1 MATLHMFLSILL
13 LFLLISVQTI
23 PPTTA
28 TKDDTLAPGHALAV
42 GDKLVSSNGKF
53 ALGFF
58 QPGAGNISSKSS
70 TSPGW
75 YLAIWFNKIN
85 VITPVWVANRERP
98 IAGPDLRATQLQISK
113 EGNLVVL
120 NNATQSV
127 VWSTHITGNR
137 TNATSTTTTSS
148 RAILLGSGNL
158 VIESPSSEVLWQ
170 SFDDPTD
177 VALPGAKIGWNKVT
191 GLNRVGISWKSRID
205 PGLGSFSVGL
215 ETNGTRMVMVGHR
228 GYPSQV
234 YWSWSPDESPMQM
247 PALRALLKMNP
258 QTRGLVVPEYV
269 DNSEEEY
276 YMYTSPDE
284 ASSTFLSLDTSG
296 QTKLNVW
303 SQANQAWQT
312 IYVQPIDLCRSYAT
326 CGPFTVCTGS
336 SQPPCE
342 CMESFS
348 RTSPQDWEMG
358 DRTGGCSRR
367 TPLDCNGNK
376 SSTDV
381 FHPVARVT
389 LPYGP
394 RSLQDIPPT
403 ATRGECESAC
413 LSNCSCTAYS
423 YQDSKCSVWH
433 GDLFS
438 VNKDDAIEIRS
449 EYTLYIRLA
458 ARDFPSSTGDKR
470 KPVLTGVVIAASVI
484 GFGLLMLMLL
494 LVISRNRFSWC
505 GVSSNATNE
514 DSVGVV
520 AFRYADLGRATKNF
534 TEKLGAGGFGTVFK
548 GALSDLTSVA
558 VKRLEGA
565 HQGEK
570 QFRAEVSA
578 LGLIQHINLVKL
590 VGFCCQGDK
599 RLLVYEHM
607 CNGSLDSHLFE
618 SNGTVLDWSTRYQI
632 AIGVARGL
640 SYLHQSC
647 HECIIHC
654 DIKPENVLLS
664 EAFVPKI
671 ADFGLA
677 SVIGRDF
684 SRVLTT
690 FRGTMGYLAPEW
702 LSGVAITSKV
712 DVYSFGMVLM
722 EIISGRRNASVVHTS
737 GSDHVA
743 YFPVQAINKLHEGH
757 VQSLVDPQ
765 LYGDFSLDEVERVC
779 NVACWCIQDNE
790 LDRPTMGEVVRV
802 LEGVKELD
810 MPPMPRLLAAM
821 TAECSDVASM

>member
-1 MATLHMFLSILL
+1 MATLHVFLSLL
-13 LFLLISVQTI
+13 LLISVQTI
-23 PPTTA
+23 PPTAA
-28 TKDDTLAPGHALAV
+28 TENDTLAPGQSFAV
-42 GDKLVSSNGKF
+42 GDKLVSSTGKF

-58 QPGAGNISSKSS
+58 QPGAGNVSKSS

-85 VITPVWVANRERP
+85 VITPVWVANPERP
-98 IAGPDLRATQLQISK
+98 IAGLDLRATQLQIS
-113 EGNLVVL
+113 EDGNLVIL

-127 VWSTHITGNR
+127 VWSSHITSSNK
-137 TNATSTTTTSS
+137 TNTTSTSS
-148 RAILLGSGNL
+148 SGKAILLGSGNL

-191 GLNRVGISWKSRID
+191 GLNRVGISWKSRVD
-205 PGLGSFSVGL
+205 PDLGSFSVGL

-234 YWSWSPDESPMQM
+234 YWSWSPEESPMQM
-247 PALRALLKMNP
+247 PALRALLKINP
-258 QTRGLVVPEYV
+258 QTRGLVVPESV

-312 IYVQPIDLCRSYAT
+312 IYVQPIDLCRPYAT

-336 SQPPCE
+336 AQPPCE

-348 RTSPQDWEMG
+348 RTSPQDWELG

-367 TPLDCNGNK
+367 TPLDCNGNR

-381 FHPVARVT
+381 FHPIARVT

-394 RSLQDIPPT
+394 RSSQDAP

-423 YQDSKCSVWH
+423 YEDSKCSVWH
-433 GDLFS
+433 GELFS
-438 VNKDDAIEIRS
+438 VNKDDGIEIRS

-458 ARDFPSSTGDKR
+458 ARDFPSSTRDKR

-514 DSVGVV
+514 GSVGVV
-520 AFRYADLGRATKNF
+520 AFGYANLGRATKNF

-548 GALSDLTSVA
+548 GALSDQTSVT

-565 HQGEK
+565 SQGEK
-570 QFRAEVSA
+570 QFRAE
-578 LGLIQHINLVKL
+578 
-590 VGFCCQGDK
+590 

-607 CNGSLDSHLFE
+607 CNGSLDSYLFE

-647 HECIIHC
+647 HECIIHS
-654 DIKPENVLLS
+654 DIKPENVLLN

-743 YFPVQAINKLHEGH
+743 YFPVQAINKLHEGD

>member
-1 MATLHMFLSILL
+1 MATLHVFLSLL
-13 LFLLISVQTI
+13 LLISVQTI
-23 PPTTA
+23 PPTAA
-28 TKDDTLAPGHALAV
+28 TENDTLAPGQSFAV
-42 GDKLVSSNGKF
+42 GDKLVSSTGKF

-58 QPGAGNISSKSS
+58 QPGAGNVSKSS

-85 VITPVWVANRERP
+85 VITPVWVANPERP
-98 IAGPDLRATQLQISK
+98 IAGLDLRATQLQIS
-113 EGNLVVL
+113 EDGNLVIL

-127 VWSTHITGNR
+127 VWSSHITSSNK
-137 TNATSTTTTSS
+137 TNTTSTSS
-148 RAILLGSGNL
+148 SGKAILLGSGNL

-191 GLNRVGISWKSRID
+191 GLNRVGISWKSRVD
-205 PGLGSFSVGL
+205 PDLGSFSVGL

-234 YWSWSPDESPMQM
+234 YWSWSPEESPMQM
-247 PALRALLKMNP
+247 PALRALLKINP
-258 QTRGLVVPEYV
+258 QTRGLVVPESV

-312 IYVQPIDLCRSYAT
+312 IYVQPIDLCRPYAT

-336 SQPPCE
+336 AQPPCE

-348 RTSPQDWEMG
+348 RTSPQDWELG

-367 TPLDCNGNK
+367 TPLDCNGNR

-381 FHPVARVT
+381 FHPIARVT

-394 RSLQDIPPT
+394 RSSQDAP

-423 YQDSKCSVWH
+423 YEDSKCSVWH
-433 GDLFS
+433 GELFS
-438 VNKDDAIEIRS
+438 VNKDDGIEIRS

-458 ARDFPSSTGDKR
+458 ARDFPSSTRDKR

-514 DSVGVV
+514 GSVGVV
-520 AFRYADLGRATKNF
+520 AFGYANLGRATKNF

-548 GALSDLTSVA
+548 GALSDQTSVT

-565 HQGEK
+565 SQGEK

-578 LGLIQHINLVKL
+578 LGLIQHINQVKL
-590 VGFCCQGDK
+590 VGFCCHG
-599 RLLVYEHM
+599 E
-607 CNGSLDSHLFE
+607 E
-618 SNGTVLDWSTRYQI
+618 AT
-632 AIGVARGL
+632 
-640 SYLHQSC
+640 
-647 HECIIHC
+647 CI
-654 DIKPENVLLS
+654 
-664 EAFVPKI
+664 
-671 ADFGLA
+671 
-677 SVIGRDF
+677 
-684 SRVLTT
+684 
-690 FRGTMGYLAPEW
+690 
-702 LSGVAITSKV
+702 
-712 DVYSFGMVLM
+712 
-722 EIISGRRNASVVHTS
+722 
-737 GSDHVA
+737 
-743 YFPVQAINKLHEGH
+743 
-757 VQSLVDPQ
+757 
-765 LYGDFSLDEVERVC
+765 
-779 NVACWCIQDNE
+779 
-790 LDRPTMGEVVRV
+790 
-802 LEGVKELD
+802 
-810 MPPMPRLLAAM
+810 
-821 TAECSDVASM
+821 